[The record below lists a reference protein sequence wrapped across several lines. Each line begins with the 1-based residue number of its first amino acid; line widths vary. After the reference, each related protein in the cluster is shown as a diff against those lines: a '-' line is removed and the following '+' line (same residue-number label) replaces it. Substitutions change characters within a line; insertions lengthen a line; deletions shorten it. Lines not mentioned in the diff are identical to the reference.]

1 MATINEQL
9 IKAYQGMTAEQQ
21 AKIYS
26 AWNSQ
31 VKSIIDAYK
40 STQNNTAQPQPVAKP
55 TTQQMVQTAEQVK
68 AKLDQAV
75 ASGATSQANATKAY
89 NTWLSQYNTAQPQ
102 AETQPATPPATA
114 TQTPPAKYD
123 WLQWDVELKDI
134 EGSTTGIQLYKWF
147 ADYQDE
153 SQRRLQEIASN
164 VKNFYT
170 TNPEVFSNYDTFKN
184 FFSYNDR
191 VDNQKQVLDSFRQV
205 KIKWDWLATK
215 WINDLLW
222 LYINWWLSSSDL
234 DWMKSQNPSKYN
246 ELMWLINKKTEL
258 AKYDE
263 ALNETKSENPFQ
275 SIINN
280 YTANMLS
287 MAGSS
292 SNMFAE
298 YKAAM
303 NSTEMK
309 DMRNW
314 LAELEWEM
322 RQLDEQMNNIRRN
335 VEERYEWTWATR
347 PKINAIIQD
356 ELWKLQEARS
366 ALWIEYQTLASKYN
380 NQMSTIKDWFEMQIK
395 EQEYNNS
402 QRNQQMQ
409 EMWFMMNLMNF
420 ETNAQRD
427 EREWNNF
434 IRQQEYQNWDIFSN
448 DPKVR
453 NKAIEKAVDTVL
465 QEFSGI
471 PMIRSREQMVEDITV
486 LVNGGMSLWEAIT
499 ENIRK
504 PIMEKPEY
512 KKIMSDKFGV
522 KYDQNVVNIGWKD
535 YIQTTD
541 ANGEISFKPFVDQW
555 LSEKIN
561 DYTYNKIDLWD
572 GRVIGIGQT
581 VNFNGTDYKITQLW
595 GSMTGWVDLY
605 SSNRVIW
612 AFEWWTVVG
621 QWVDKSSGN
630 RFIEILWD
638 NGYVYRYNHLK
649 EAGDWYQTYAI
660 WTKVAQW
667 QQIWIMWNTGKVR
680 SASGW
685 DWTHLDLAVY
695 SGDRATN
702 KNVSPLDIVEQT
714 RILFWA
720 WGQPVATDISW
731 TLTERANILRS
742 TMSKQARDSFDE
754 ALKNAWWDAT
764 LTENIIKDMEIDKY
778 YDRIKDPL
786 KNYQK
791 AEEPLKEINNA
802 FSRIDAVWQAYKADP
817 KSVTSKNALDQV
829 LVIWLNKI
837 LDPWSVVRESEFARA
852 PEWMSFFNKWEWK
865 IAKIQEWWVWLTDS
879 ERNEIINAV
888 TLMKKWQ
895 QQAINT
901 YKNDLLLAW
910 KTLNVPESFIYGMI
924 WGESKFSTDNM
935 QPQIDP
941 NQYFWNLINTST
953 SSSSNQN
960 NLISFILWY

>member
-31 VKSIIDAYK
+31 VKRIIDAYK

-55 TTQQMVQTAEQVK
+55 TTQQIAQPQGLNTEQQQRLEQVK
-68 AKLDQAV
+68 S
-75 ASGATSQANATKAY
+75 SGAYQEMINKWLTDEQIVNAV
-89 NTWLSQYNTAQPQ
+89 SQYKPTNPAETQVQPQ

-134 EGSTTGIQLYKWF
+134 EGSTTGVQLYKWF

-191 VDNQKQVLDSFRQV
+191 VGSQKQVLDSFRQV
-205 KIKWDWLATK
+205 KTKWDWLATK

-222 LYINWWLSSSDL
+222 LYTNWWLSSSDL
-234 DWMKSQNPSKYN
+234 DWIKSQNPSKYN

-335 VEERYEWTWATR
+335 VEERYKWTWASR
-347 PKINAIIQD
+347 SKINAVIQD

-380 NQMSTIKDWFEMQIK
+380 NQMSTIKDRFEMQIK

-402 QRNQQMQ
+402 QRNQQMSELGFAMQ
-409 EMWFMMNLMNF
+409 LMSY
-420 ETNAQRD
+420 ETPAQQD
-427 EREWNNF
+427 ERAWNNF
-434 IRQQEYQNWDIFSN
+434 IRQQEYADWNIYST
-448 DPKVR
+448 DPKTRQRAV
-453 NKAIEKAVDTVL
+453 EKAVDRVL
-465 QEFSGI
+465 AEFQWI
-471 PMIRSREQMVEDITV
+471 PMVRSREQMVSDIQRMV
-486 LVNGGMSLWEAIT
+486 DSGMELWDAIT

-504 PIMEKPEY
+504 PIMNKPEY
-512 KKIMSDKFGV
+512 NTWSMNKLWINTNLVKMGDNMLYDPVTQRFINWATEQTQQTTENGVNYTPATLEKFSSSYQNMLSQWEGAIWWQCWSFVNDYLQSMWVWRLFVDPISAKKTVKNSDKPEIWSVAIIDWSNNPNATLAQQKYWHVGIVTAINNDWTVTIKQSNNKWDEKIFTSKFRQDQIYWYFDPTKWTQQVATWQSSIVESWLFDATFETYFEQQKKITSLGTEKDRQAIFASMWINSYTDFQRLANERKAARPVDARTSQLLNKLDNLERSV
-522 KYDQNVVNIGWKD
+522 KTRWPRSLEVG
-535 YIQTTD
+535 
-541 ANGEISFKPFVDQW
+541 
-555 LSEKIN
+555 IN
-561 DYTYNKIDLWD
+561 PDL
-572 GRVIGIGQT
+572 
-581 VNFNGTDYKITQLW
+581 
-595 GSMTGWVDLY
+595 
-605 SSNRVIW
+605 
-612 AFEWWTVVG
+612 
-621 QWVDKSSGN
+621 
-630 RFIEILWD
+630 
-638 NGYVYRYNHLK
+638 
-649 EAGDWYQTYAI
+649 
-660 WTKVAQW
+660 
-667 QQIWIMWNTGKVR
+667 
-680 SASGW
+680 
-685 DWTHLDLAVY
+685 
-695 SGDRATN
+695 
-702 KNVSPLDIVEQT
+702 
-714 RILFWA
+714 
-720 WGQPVATDISW
+720 
-731 TLTERANILRS
+731 
-742 TMSKQARDSFDE
+742 
-754 ALKNAWWDAT
+754 
-764 LTENIIKDMEIDKY
+764 
-778 YDRIKDPL
+778 
-786 KNYQK
+786 
-791 AEEPLKEINNA
+791 
-802 FSRIDAVWQAYKADP
+802 KADYNFV
-817 KSVTSKNALDQV
+817 KKNLAL
-829 LVIWLNKI
+829 
-837 LDPWSVVRESEFARA
+837 ESLQAAKAKWATFGA
-852 PEWMSFFNKWEWK
+852 MSNEEWK
-865 IAKIQEWWVWLTDS
+865 ILWEAATALSPRLSGKKFQEEIQNI
-879 ERNEIINAV
+879 RNQIYENYPSLRTQSTQSTQQSYQFSIQPSYTSNTI
-888 TLMKKWQ
+888 TLS
-895 QQAINT
+895 N
-901 YKNDLLLAW
+901 
-910 KTLNVPESFIYGMI
+910 GMTFN
-924 WGESKFSTDNM
+924 WD
-935 QPQIDP
+935 
-941 NQYFWNLINTST
+941 
-953 SSSSNQN
+953 
-960 NLISFILWY
+960 